1 MNPECKL
8 SSSGV
13 NQSQSG
19 KTFYYV
25 VATCLLLLLM
35 IDKPYKTSAKGFRL
49 YLRKC
54 RRVSKLL
61 LAQILCGIF
70 KLIDKYIKSRD
81 NKQLDVKILRNKI
94 YYVSLQAYSRI
105 YSYTYISQ

>member
-1 MNPECKL
+1 MMNLYYKFAEKKVGQP
-8 SSSGV
+8 
-13 NQSQSG
+13 QSG
-19 KTFYYV
+19 KTFYY

-35 IDKPYKTSAKGFRL
+35 VDKPYKTFAQGFRL

-81 NKQLDVKILRNKI
+81 DK
-94 YYVSLQAYSRI
+94 
-105 YSYTYISQ
+105 

>member
-1 MNPECKL
+1 MNSECKL

-19 KTFYYV
+19 KTFYD

-35 IDKPYKTSAKGFRL
+35 IDKPYKTSAKVFRL

-81 NKQLDVKILRNKI
+81 NK
-94 YYVSLQAYSRI
+94 
-105 YSYTYISQ
+105 

>member
-1 MNPECKL
+1 MNSKKKL

-19 KTFYYV
+19 KTFYY

-70 KLIDKYIKSRD
+70 KFIDKYIKSRY
-81 NKQLDVKILRNKI
+81 NK
-94 YYVSLQAYSRI
+94 
-105 YSYTYISQ
+105 

>member
-19 KTFYYV
+19 KIFYY

-35 IDKPYKTSAKGFRL
+35 VNKPYKTSAKGFRL

-61 LAQILCGIF
+61 LAKILCEIF
-70 KLIDKYIKSRD
+70 KLIDKHIKSRD
-81 NKQLDVKILRNKI
+81 NK
-94 YYVSLQAYSRI
+94 
-105 YSYTYISQ
+105 

>member
-25 VATCLLLLLM
+25 ATCLLLLLM
-35 IDKPYKTSAKGFRL
+35 LDKPYKTSAKGFRL
-49 YLRKC
+49 YLRNCK
-54 RRVSKLL
+54 RVSKLL
-61 LAQILCGIF
+61 LAGILCEIF
-70 KLIDKYIKSRD
+70 KLIDKYIKFREK
-81 NKQLDVKILRNKI
+81 NN
-94 YYVSLQAYSRI
+94 
-105 YSYTYISQ
+105 

>member
-25 VATCLLLLLM
+25 ATCLLLLLM
-35 IDKPYKTSAKGFRL
+35 VNKPYKTSAKSFRL

-70 KLIDKYIKSRD
+70 KLIDKYIKSH
-81 NKQLDVKILRNKI
+81 KTK
-94 YYVSLQAYSRI
+94 
-105 YSYTYISQ
+105 

>member
-13 NQSQSG
+13 NQSQSS
-19 KTFYYV
+19 KIFYY

-35 IDKPYKTSAKGFRL
+35 VNKPYKTSAKGFRL
-49 YLRKC
+49 YLRKR

-70 KLIDKYIKSRD
+70 KLIDKYTKSRD
-81 NKQLDVKILRNKI
+81 NK
-94 YYVSLQAYSRI
+94 
-105 YSYTYISQ
+105 

>member
-25 VATCLLLLLM
+25 ATCLLLLLM
-35 IDKPYKTSAKGFRL
+35 VDKPYRTPAKGLHL

-54 RRVSKLL
+54 KQVCKFLL
-61 LAQILCGIF
+61 VQILCIIF
-70 KLIDKYIKSRD
+70 KYVDKYYQTK
-81 NKQLDVKILRNKI
+81 
-94 YYVSLQAYSRI
+94 
-105 YSYTYISQ
+105 

>member
-1 MNPECKL
+1 MKRTIFTHHLKKYAKTIQGKSN
-8 SSSGV
+8 

-25 VATCLLLLLM
+25 ATCLLLLLM
-35 IDKPYKTSAKGFRL
+35 VNKPYKTSAKGFRL

-70 KLIDKYIKSRD
+70 KLIDKYIKSH
-81 NKQLDVKILRNKI
+81 KTK
-94 YYVSLQAYSRI
+94 
-105 YSYTYISQ
+105 

>member
-25 VATCLLLLLM
+25 ATCLLLLLM
-35 IDKPYKTSAKGFRL
+35 VNKPYKASAKGFRL

-54 RRVSKLL
+54 KRVSKLV

-70 KLIDKYIKSRD
+70 KLIDKHTKSR
-81 NKQLDVKILRNKI
+81 NAK
-94 YYVSLQAYSRI
+94 
-105 YSYTYISQ
+105 

>member
-1 MNPECKL
+1 MNPKKKL

-19 KTFYYV
+19 KRFYY

-35 IDKPYKTSAKGFRL
+35 LDKPYKTSAKGFRL

-81 NKQLDVKILRNKI
+81 NK
-94 YYVSLQAYSRI
+94 
-105 YSYTYISQ
+105 

>member
-13 NQSQSG
+13 NQSQSS
-19 KTFYYV
+19 KTFYY

-35 IDKPYKTSAKGFRL
+35 VNKPYKTSAKGFRL
-49 YLRKC
+49 YLRQC
-54 RRVSKLL
+54 RKVSKLL

-70 KLIDKYIKSRD
+70 KLIDKCIKSRY
-81 NKQLDVKILRNKI
+81 NK
-94 YYVSLQAYSRI
+94 
-105 YSYTYISQ
+105 

>member
-1 MNPECKL
+1 MNPEYKL

-25 VATCLLLLLM
+25 ATALLLLLM
-35 IDKPYKTSAKGFRL
+35 VDKPYKTPAKGFRL
-49 YLRKC
+49 YLRQC

-70 KLIDKYIKSRD
+70 KFIDKYIKSRD
-81 NKQLDVKILRNKI
+81 NK
-94 YYVSLQAYSRI
+94 
-105 YSYTYISQ
+105 

>member
-25 VATCLLLLLM
+25 ATCLLLLLM
-35 IDKPYKTSAKGFRL
+35 VDKPYKTFAQGFRL

-54 RRVSKLL
+54 KRVSKLV

-70 KLIDKYIKSRD
+70 KLIDKHIKSR
-81 NKQLDVKILRNKI
+81 NAK
-94 YYVSLQAYSRI
+94 
-105 YSYTYISQ
+105 

>member
-1 MNPECKL
+1 MNSKKKL

-25 VATCLLLLLM
+25 ATCLLLLLM
-35 IDKPYKTSAKGFRL
+35 IDKPYKISAKGFRL
-49 YLRKC
+49 YLRQC

-61 LAQILCGIF
+61 LAKILCGIF
-70 KLIDKYIKSRD
+70 KFIDKYIKSRD
-81 NKQLDVKILRNKI
+81 NK
-94 YYVSLQAYSRI
+94 
-105 YSYTYISQ
+105 

>member
-25 VATCLLLLLM
+25 ATCLLLLLM
-35 IDKPYKTSAKGFRL
+35 VNKPYKTSAKGFRL

-70 KLIDKYIKSRD
+70 KLIYKYIKSR
-81 NKQLDVKILRNKI
+81 NGK
-94 YYVSLQAYSRI
+94 
-105 YSYTYISQ
+105 

>member
-25 VATCLLLLLM
+25 ATCLLLLLM
-35 IDKPYKTSAKGFRL
+35 VDKPYNTPAKGLHL
-49 YLRKC
+49 YLRKWK
-54 RRVSKLL
+54 RVCKLL
-61 LAQILCGIF
+61 FIQILCGVF
-70 KLIDKYIKSRD
+70 KCVDKYYKK
-81 NKQLDVKILRNKI
+81 NK
-94 YYVSLQAYSRI
+94 
-105 YSYTYISQ
+105 

>member
-1 MNPECKL
+1 MNPEYKL

-25 VATCLLLLLM
+25 ATCLLLLLM
-35 IDKPYKTSAKGFRL
+35 INKPYKTSAKGFRL

-81 NKQLDVKILRNKI
+81 NK
-94 YYVSLQAYSRI
+94 
-105 YSYTYISQ
+105 

>member
-25 VATCLLLLLM
+25 ATSLLLLLM
-35 IDKPYKTSAKGFRL
+35 VNKPYETPAKGLYL

-54 RRVSKLL
+54 KRVSKLL
-61 LAQILCGIF
+61 LAQILCIF
-70 KLIDKYIKSRD
+70 FDLVDKCSKFYNTK
-81 NKQLDVKILRNKI
+81 
-94 YYVSLQAYSRI
+94 
-105 YSYTYISQ
+105 

>member
-13 NQSQSG
+13 NQSQSS
-19 KTFYYV
+19 KIFYY

-35 IDKPYKTSAKGFRL
+35 VNKPYKTSAKGFRL

-54 RRVSKLL
+54 KRVSKLV

-70 KLIDKYIKSRD
+70 KLIDKHIKSR
-81 NKQLDVKILRNKI
+81 NAK
-94 YYVSLQAYSRI
+94 
-105 YSYTYISQ
+105 